1 MLFRSKVKQ
10 AVLTKLNSY
19 DELPSFSYITDSF
32 FEYVVSQ
39 FSKDKN
45 GEIDNKLL
53 KEVYDGNVDLLL
65 TDDNL
70 MIKKAEQLYLR
81 DKVLTSAE
89 LLSRFEHSD
98 PKNIEYKMLAVKLKD
113 FAEVNLDSPF
123 FDTLREDYDGI
134 VFDNWFKKKARNKEK
149 AYVFE
154 NESGIIQGF
163 LYLKD
168 EEPNETGYLQM
179 TPVLLPKRRLKVG
192 TFKIDS
198 TGFRLGERFLK
209 IILDRKSVV

>member
-1 MLFRSKVKQ
+1 MIDTNIIIKRESVNNVSFEVAKLFNWFAKKKNRIFVHKLSKEEIANYGDEKVKQ

-19 DELPSFSYITDSF
+19 DELPSFSYIKDSF

-70 MIKKAEQLYLR
+70 MLKKAEQLYLR

-113 FAEVNLDSPF
+113 FAEVNLDSQF
-123 FDTLREDYDGI
+123 FDTLREDYGGI
-134 VFDNWFKKKARNKEK
+134 AFDNWFKKKARDVYKR
-149 AYVFE
+149 
-154 NESGIIQGF
+154 Q
-163 LYLKD
+163 
-168 EEPNETGYLQM
+168 
-179 TPVLLPKRRLKVG
+179 LLG
-192 TFKIDS
+192 
-198 TGFRLGERFLK
+198 
-209 IILDRKSVV
+209 